1 MATSLR
7 PSYDYQRLVPRIAHL
22 GFGAFHRAH
31 QALYTDEVARKS
43 TSNWGE
49 CVIELRSDDSL
60 IRHLKQQKYRY
71 HVLELGT
78 DPTVRTIHCI
88 CKALHVETDGRDAV
102 LEQLAN
108 PILAV
113 VTLTISEKGYGL
125 DPATRRLNLADP
137 VIADDLKHPEEPRS
151 PIGYLV
157 AALHRRYSRF
167 LPGFTVLSCDNMPH
181 NGHCT
186 RQAVLDYAEQAYPDL
201 ASWIEKEVAF
211 PCSMV
216 DRIVPAMTADSF
228 ARLAHEVGYSDPCG
242 VVTEPFR
249 QWVIEDQFIESRPQ
263 WELAGA
269 QVVDDVT
276 PYETMKLRMLNG
288 SHSFLAYLGQLAG
301 FKTVGD
307 AISDEAIR
315 TAVQKLMLTEQLPTI
330 PLNEEMLTHYAEEL
344 IARFRN
350 PQLHHQ
356 LTQIATDGSQKIP
369 LRWLETIREHLAAGR
384 AWPYLALAVGGW
396 LHYLCR
402 IHDENQPL
410 AISDPMADTFKSLW
424 TQSDNVMD
432 YINNILKNEKIFGND
447 LSQDLSFK
455 QIILQAFSVITERG
469 ATDAIASLNHTTPA
483 S

>member
-1 MATSLR
+1 MATFLR
-7 PSYDYQRLVPRIAHL
+7 PAYDCQRLVPRIAHL

-49 CVIELRSDDSL
+49 CVIELRGDGSL
-60 IRHLKQQKYRY
+60 IRYLKQQKYRF
-71 HVLELGT
+71 HVLELGSA
-78 DPTVRTIHCI
+78 PTVRTIHSI
-88 CKALHVETDGRDAV
+88 CKALHAGTDGKEAV

-113 VTLTISEKGYGL
+113 VTMTISEKGYGL
-125 DPATRRLNLADP
+125 DPVTGKLDVDDPAIAADLAHSEDP
-137 VIADDLKHPEEPRS
+137 QSA
-151 PIGYLV
+151 IGYLV
-157 AALHRRYSRF
+157 AALNRRYQRF
-167 LPGFTVLSCDNMPH
+167 LPGFTVLSCDNMPQ
-181 NGHCT
+181 NGTRT
-186 RQAVLDYAEQAYPDL
+186 RQAVLEYAQRAFPEL
-201 ASWIEKEVAF
+201 VSWIEKEVTF
-211 PCSMV
+211 PSSMV
-216 DRIVPAMTADSF
+216 DRIVPAMTAESF

-269 QVVDDVT
+269 QLVDDVA

-307 AISDEAIR
+307 AISHEEIR
-315 TAVQKLMLTEQLPTI
+315 TAVKNLMLTEQLPTI
-330 PLNEEMLTHYAEEL
+330 PLNPEMLTHYAEEL
-344 IARFRN
+344 VARFRN

-356 LTQIATDGSQKIP
+356 LSQIASDGSQKIP
-369 LRWLETIREHLAAGR
+369 LRWLASVREHLSAGR
-384 AWPYLALAVGGW
+384 AWPYLALGVGGW
-396 LHYLCR
+396 LHCLCR
-402 IHDENQPL
+402 IHDENQPF
-410 AISDPMADTFKSLW
+410 AISDPMADTFERVW
-424 TQSDNVMD
+424 TQSGNVLD
-432 YINNILKNEKIFGND
+432 FVNNILKNEKIFGND

-469 ATDAIASLNHTTPA
+469 AADAIASLNQANPV